1 MQYVRL
7 VHFSNDQINKK
18 TVQKMTNDDKL
29 CVENNI
35 SADFFFCF
43 LRVRRSHRQVIC
55 RFPAS
60 ST

>member
-35 SADFFFCF
+35 SADFFFF
-43 LRVRRSHRQVIC
+43 L
-55 RFPAS
+55 FPEGEKIS
-60 ST
+60 PTSDM